1 MSSAR
6 YLPCSHP
13 AAPPSLS
20 RSRKCLVVWC
30 RTESDTLPRPIES
43 TQQSKKARHI
53 VVVLGRSF
61 SSAPKQKVKSPS
73 LSRSVVQSFSR
84 SASRSVDLLIVRSI
98 HRSSKWID
106 QTTQTS
112 KPDPFIKKEKIKKSR
127 NNPRPTALEGQFVPS
142 KEELLV
148 PEAHTALDVMVVND
162 NSLHSILL
170 VK

>member
-112 KPDPFIKKEKIKKSR
+112 KPDPFIKKKKDQEIKKQSSANR
-127 NNPRPTALEGQFVPS
+127 PRRTICSIQRRTARTGSPHC
-142 KEELLV
+142 
-148 PEAHTALDVMVVND
+148 A
-162 NSLHSILL
+162 
-170 VK
+170 